1 MFSLFDDH
9 RKIIPIATSGAKY
22 RENIVESPTGD
33 TFGSHYSAIRRHS
46 VMTVIDLDRS
56 MTHLQLIADWSRRNF
71 LPKWTLP
78 ARFVFCVWQRC
89 IKLSQSLPHSRKCSV
104 SEVIVKYLISWFR
117 FFLPKTKN
125 TYTNLWLWYTVMYF
139 FLFPLC
145 IAQNRYFK
153 VQVIGTYHTNY
164 VVTALV

>member
-1 MFSLFDDH
+1 MRYGTKIFLIILDHPSIMFSLFDDH

-22 RENIVESPTGD
+22 RENIVESPNGD

-56 MTHLQLIADWSRRNF
+56 MTHLQLLADWSRRNF
-71 LPKWTLP
+71 LQKSTLP

-117 FFLPKTKN
+117 FFTDNEKHLHQPITVVHSNVFFSFPSMHCPK
-125 TYTNLWLWYTVMYF
+125 
-139 FLFPLC
+139 
-145 IAQNRYFK
+145 
-153 VQVIGTYHTNY
+153 
-164 VVTALV
+164 